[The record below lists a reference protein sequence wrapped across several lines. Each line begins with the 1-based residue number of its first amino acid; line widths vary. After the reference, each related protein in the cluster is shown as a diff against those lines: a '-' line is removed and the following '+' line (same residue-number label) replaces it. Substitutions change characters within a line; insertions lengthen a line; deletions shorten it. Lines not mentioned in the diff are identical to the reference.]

1 MLSLFLFFPCNLFI
15 QFFFHR
21 QSCACGEAN
30 RRAEV
35 FSGDFRLHAPPLFLG
50 VFILV
55 HQCPHGSQSGHGGDQ
70 RNRPRIAAAPY
81 QPASAAVPRISTSM
95 IHLRAT
101 SRLKSGSQSIH
112 LEEYFSLRFPT
123 RSSSLFISVS
133 DFCIS
138 TSVFC
143 TGVRSMYGFSSG
155 RVFRISSS
163 SQFIP
168 SACSVSLFI
177 ACGRS
182 HWITMGWIVC
192 AVCCGAVD
200 GVLFG

>member
-1 MLSLFLFFPCNLFI
+1 MLLLFLFFPRGLFI
-15 QFFFHR
+15 QFFFH
-21 QSCACGEAN
+21 SHS
-30 RRAEV
+30 RAEV
-35 FSGDFRLHAPPLFLG
+35 FGGDFRLYAPPLFLG
-50 VFILV
+50 ILV
-55 HQCPHGSQSGHGGDQ
+55 LIHQCPHSGQSGHGGDQ
-70 RNRPRIAAAPY
+70 RNRPRI
-81 QPASAAVPRISTSM
+81 AAVPRISTSM

-138 TSVFC
+138 VSDFC
-143 TGVRSMYGFSSG
+143 TGVRSTRVFSSG

-168 SACSVSLFI
+168 SACSVSLSI

-182 HWITMGWIVC
+182 HWITMGWIGC
-192 AVCCGAVD
+192 DCGAQ
-200 GVLFG
+200 FG